1 MCGFDGSRR
10 GDYFGGFCMRLP
22 VPVFMYDT
30 ETMIWKEEERSRI
43 RHSQMDNLR
52 GLVAIRRIDEAQ
64 NAQIREG
71 MEFERID

>member
-1 MCGFDGSRR
+1 
-10 GDYFGGFCMRLP
+10 MRLP